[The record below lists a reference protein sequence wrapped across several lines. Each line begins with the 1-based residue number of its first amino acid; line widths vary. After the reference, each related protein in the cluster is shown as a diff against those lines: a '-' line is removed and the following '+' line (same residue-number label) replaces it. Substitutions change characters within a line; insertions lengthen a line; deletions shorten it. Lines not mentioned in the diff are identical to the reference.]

1 MTTGSMHEEEKRK
14 KIEDLDHAFELVL
27 IIVNILFTSII
38 LYVQAKPEKELP
50 LIISSV
56 QKISVLLVFPIVL
69 TLVAWVAIPFVDDE
83 TWKMRLRTFSWGS
96 LILLVMIQI
105 TEFYVMSRNLPSAE
119 NMQWF
124 DYIFML
130 VFLFGFLIP
139 TIPSLLMRRILK
151 SYGKVSP
158 ESHFFKVKG
167 IRGNLNRYISFAF
180 SILVF
185 WSFFILTILV

>member
-1 MTTGSMHEEEKRK
+1 MHEEEKRK